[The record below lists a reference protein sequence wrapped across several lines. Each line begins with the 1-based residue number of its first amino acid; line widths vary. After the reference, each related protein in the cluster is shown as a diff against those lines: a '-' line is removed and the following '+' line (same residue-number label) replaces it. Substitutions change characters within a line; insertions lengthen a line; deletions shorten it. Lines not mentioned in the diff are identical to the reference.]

1 MIDVQE
7 FAHGMQSG
15 RCIKGGKFSPEQEQA
30 HYLQR
35 EKSWQESHPE
45 AAHLPCYGQRASHV
59 AVAVD
64 VTPAALAA
72 PRASGATSASQ
83 VHALQTVCSSGP
95 APTLVSQPA
104 VESQVHNVLTLAPLA
119 GDVPV
124 DAAASNLTV
133 TDAAVS
139 SETAATASVLT
150 PAPFAG
156 DAAEDDASGN
166 LRSDGGVSSDGAG
179 RVQCPIC
186 QEHIDAGDMEVTTCN
201 HAFHRECIQHWDEVC
216 TRNSRDPHCPT
227 CRCPRPVLLLA
238 RGRSS
243 SDTTSVSQQRRRDA
257 ERLFRELEARRMA
270 IDGVRGNVFENSAQ
284 PRCGEYYSFGSTRRP
299 SDTPGASH
307 GEFEGWGQNHRPEHK
322 TWWSRWLSAGCRRR
336 AGAPVAKK
344 VR

>member
-30 HYLQR
+30 HYLKR

-124 DAAASNLTV
+124 DAAASDRSVSDASSLIITDAAVSCDRAATGSVPTPAPSVGDAASSHTVRAASNLTV

-186 QEHIDAGDMEVTTCN
+186 QEHIDAGDGGHDM
-201 HAFHRECIQHWDEVC
+201 Q
-216 TRNSRDPHCPT
+216 SRIPP
-227 CRCPRPVLLLA
+227 
-238 RGRSS
+238 
-243 SDTTSVSQQRRRDA
+243 
-257 ERLFRELEARRMA
+257 
-270 IDGVRGNVFENSAQ
+270 
-284 PRCGEYYSFGSTRRP
+284 
-299 SDTPGASH
+299 
-307 GEFEGWGQNHRPEHK
+307 
-322 TWWSRWLSAGCRRR
+322 
-336 AGAPVAKK
+336 
-344 VR
+344 